1 MSYLESEVE
10 QQRHDQAN
18 TDDNGSS
25 DGIEVATAAPVDQ
38 ALSPHVHAVTPSAS
52 EDGNKSVHESEAAS
66 NVVVDTSGIVKAKTE
81 RTKQHADVLP
91 LNEGTLVRKPD
102 LGFHLDGSRVFDP
115 EGWLFDARREMALS
129 TGSRVLGSAEGRQK
143 IGEARAGRCW
153 LSGST
158 VVACASLIFIRLL
171 NSLGVLFGHVG

>member
-66 NVVVDTSGIVKAKTE
+66 NVVVDTSGIVKTKTK
-81 RTKQHADVLP
+81 RTKEHADVLP
-91 LNEGTLVRKPD
+91 LDESTLVRKPD
-102 LGFHLDGSRVFDP
+102 LGFHLDGPRVFDP
-115 EGWLFDARREMALS
+115 EGWFFDSRRELALS
-129 TGSRVLGSAEGRQK
+129 TRSCVLGSAEGRQEVGK
-143 IGEARAGRCW
+143 ARAGGCW
-153 LSGST
+153 LGGT
-158 VVACASLIFIRLL
+158 VVAYASLILVRLL
-171 NSLGVLFGHVG
+171 GRLGVVFGHVCG